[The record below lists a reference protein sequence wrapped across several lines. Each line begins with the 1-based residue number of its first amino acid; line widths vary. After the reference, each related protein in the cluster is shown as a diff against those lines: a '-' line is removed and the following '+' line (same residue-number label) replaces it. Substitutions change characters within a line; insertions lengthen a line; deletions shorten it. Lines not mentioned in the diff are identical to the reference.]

1 MAAGLTTM
9 RELNAHPEYYVH
21 AEAMTKRLLDGLKD
35 AAASAGIPLSANQV
49 GSMGCIFFTEGPVT
63 CFADVQ
69 KSDLELFRRY
79 FLGMLDEGIYLAPS
93 QFEAIFV
100 SAAHTESDIDRT
112 VDAARKV
119 FNTL

>member
-1 MAAGLTTM
+1 M
-9 RELNAHPEYYVH
+9 
-21 AEAMTKRLLDGLKD
+21 
-35 AAASAGIPLSANQV
+35 
-49 GSMGCIFFTEGPVT
+49 
-63 CFADVQ
+63 FADVQ

-119 FNTL
+119 FKNL

>member
-1 MAAGLTTM
+1 MIAGLQ
-9 RELNAHPEYYVH
+9 
-21 AEAMTKRLLDGLKD
+21 D
-35 AAASAGIPLSANQV
+35 AAKSAGIPLATNQV

-112 VDAARKV
+112 IDAARKV
-119 FNTL
+119 FKSL

>member
-1 MAAGLTTM
+1 L
-9 RELNAHPEYYVH
+9 V
-21 AEAMTKRLLDGLKD
+21 D
-35 AAASAGIPLSANQV
+35 AAKQAGIPVAANQV
-49 GSMGCIFFTEGPVT
+49 GSMGCIFFTEGPVE

-119 FNTL
+119 FKTL

>member
-1 MAAGLTTM
+1 M

-21 AEAMTKRLLDGLKD
+21 AEAMTKRLLEGLKG
-35 AAASAGIPLSANQV
+35 AAASAGIALASNQV
-49 GSMGCIFFTEGPVT
+49 GSMGCIFFTEGPVQ

-69 KSDLELFRRY
+69 KSDLDLFRRY

-119 FNTL
+119 FKNL

>member
-1 MAAGLTTM
+1 M

-21 AEAMTKRLLDGLKD
+21 AEAMTKRLLVGLQD
-35 AAASAGIPLSANQV
+35 AAKSAGIPLAVNQV
-49 GSMGCIFFTEGPVT
+49 GSMGCIFFTEGPVS

-100 SAAHTESDIDRT
+100 SAAHSEADIDRT
-112 VDAARKV
+112 IEAARKV
-119 FNTL
+119 FKTL